1 MKKSINLSIVVLT
14 LMLLSG
20 CQESKNSKPYLK
32 NGYIGAGVNP
42 NSAAF
47 KAKESTL
54 DRENKIKMAEIEA
67 NSKIE
72 IAKIESMKALN
83 VAKIDSE
90 AKKEIAQKTAT
101 VTLETT
107 KLDTQT
113 KEHQNMITLYIAVGF
128 LVALLIAV
136 ILWFR
141 YKRQALELQTKLE
154 EQRLQQELEIK
165 DKELQEQ
172 RIQKVLDLAIS
183 GQLPQEMQKEVINSL
198 TKPETKVIESK
209 N

>member
-20 CQESKNSKPYLK
+20 CQEGKNSKPYLK

-47 KAKESTL
+47 KSKENNL

-90 AKKEIAQKTAT
+90 AKKDIAQKTAT

-113 KEHQNMITLYIAVGF
+113 KEHQSMITLYIAVGF
-128 LVALLIAV
+128 LLALIIAV

-154 EQRLQQELEIK
+154 EQRLKQELEIK

-183 GQLPQEMQKEVINSL
+183 GQLPQEMQQEVINSL
-198 TKPETKVIESK
+198 TKPETKVIESS
-209 N
+209 

>member
-1 MKKSINLSIVVLT
+1 MMKKSINLSIVVLT
-14 LMLLSG
+14 LILLSG
-20 CQESKNSKPYLK
+20 CQEGKNSKPYLK

-47 KAKESTL
+47 KSKENTL
-54 DRENKIKMAEIEA
+54 ERENKIKMAEIEA

-83 VAKIDSE
+83 VAKIDNE

-113 KEHQNMITLYIAVGF
+113 KEHQTMITLYIAVGF

-154 EQRLQQELEIK
+154 EQRLKQELEM
-165 DKELQEQ
+165 
-172 RIQKVLDLAIS
+172 KVLDLAIS
-183 GQLPQEMQKEVINSL
+183 GQIPQEMQKEVINSL
-198 TKPETKVIESK
+198 TKPEIKVIES
-209 N
+209 

>member
-14 LMLLSG
+14 LTLLSG
-20 CQESKNSKPYLK
+20 CQEGNNSKPYLK

-47 KAKESTL
+47 KSKENTL
-54 DRENKIKMAEIEA
+54 ERENKIKMAEIEA

-72 IAKIESMKALN
+72 IAKIESMQALN
-83 VAKIDSE
+83 VAKIDNE

-113 KEHQNMITLYIAVGF
+113 KEHQTMITLYIAVGF

-141 YKRQALELQTKLE
+141 YKRQALEFQTKLE
-154 EQRLQQELEIK
+154 EQRLKQELEM
-165 DKELQEQ
+165 
-172 RIQKVLDLAIS
+172 KVLDLAIS
-183 GQLPQEMQKEVINSL
+183 GQIPQEMQKEVINSL
-198 TKPETKVIESK
+198 TKPEIKVIDSK
-209 N
+209 S

>member
-1 MKKSINLSIVVLT
+1 MKKSIILSIAIFT
-14 LMLLSG
+14 LMSLSG
-20 CQESKNSKPYLK
+20 CQEGNNSKPYLK

-47 KAKESTL
+47 KAKDNALE
-54 DRENKIKMAEIEA
+54 RENKVKMAEIQA

-72 IAKIESMKALN
+72 IAKIESLKAVK
-83 VAKIDSE
+83 VAKIDNE
-90 AKKEIAQKTAT
+90 AKKDIAEKTAT
-101 VTLETT
+101 LTLETT

-113 KEHQNMITLYIAVGF
+113 KEHQSMIALYIAVGF
-128 LVALLIAV
+128 LVALLIAI

-141 YKRQALELQTKLE
+141 YKRQSLELKTKLE
-154 EQRLQQELEIK
+154 ENRLKHELEIK

-209 N
+209 M

>member
-20 CQESKNSKPYLK
+20 CQEGKNSKPYLK

>member
-1 MKKSINLSIVVLT
+1 MMKKSINLSIVVLT
-14 LMLLSG
+14 LILLSG
-20 CQESKNSKPYLK
+20 CQEGKNSKPYLK

-47 KAKESTL
+47 KSKENTL
-54 DRENKIKMAEIEA
+54 ERENKIKMAEIEA

-83 VAKIDSE
+83 VAKIDNE

-113 KEHQNMITLYIAVGF
+113 KEHQTMITLYIAVGF

-154 EQRLQQELEIK
+154 EQRLKQELEM
-165 DKELQEQ
+165 
-172 RIQKVLDLAIS
+172 KVLDLAIS
-183 GQLPQEMQKEVINSL
+183 GQIPQEMQKEVINSL
-198 TKPETKVIESK
+198 TKPEIKVIESK